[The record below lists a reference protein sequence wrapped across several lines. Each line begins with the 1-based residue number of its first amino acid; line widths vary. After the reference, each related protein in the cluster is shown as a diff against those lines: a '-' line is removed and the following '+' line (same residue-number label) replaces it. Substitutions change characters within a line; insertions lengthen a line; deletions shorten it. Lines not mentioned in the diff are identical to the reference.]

1 MKLYIDYIYFFW
13 GGLIKVNNRE
23 LGTYGEKLATNFL
36 RQHGYKILEK
46 NFWCRYGEID
56 LIAKSNDYISF
67 IEVKLGSQ
75 QSFVPL
81 ENKINNYKQKK
92 MKQVAQYYLNFRNF
106 KSDFRFDVVL
116 ITDDGTKP
124 QINLIKNAFWIRE
137 RI

>member
-1 MKLYIDYIYFFW
+1 M
-13 GGLIKVNNRE
+13 NNRE